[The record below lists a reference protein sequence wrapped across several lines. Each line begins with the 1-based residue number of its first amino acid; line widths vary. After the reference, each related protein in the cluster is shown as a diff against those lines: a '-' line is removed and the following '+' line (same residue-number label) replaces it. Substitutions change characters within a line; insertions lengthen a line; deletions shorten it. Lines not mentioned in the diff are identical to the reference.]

1 LSIAAY
7 SKFNQFK
14 NKIHSLSEPTTNES
28 LMNETFLLEKDPKKK
43 LEIYYAPFE
52 HLNEQAKVVIVGI
65 TPGLHQMKKSFETV
79 WNLEEENLTDE
90 EVLHKVKKNSSF
102 EGPMR
107 KNLINMLDEL
117 NLPDHLGISSTSELF
132 ESSSHLVQTTSVLP
146 YPVFYNGKNY
156 SGSTPN
162 IVKTDILRGYIIH
175 SFPKEIEHMNNPL
188 IVPLGVNVSKALS
201 YLAEEGLIDS
211 ASILNGFPHPS
222 GGNGHRHKQFAD
234 YKQGM
239 IEKIEAYFRSVQLV

>member
-1 LSIAAY
+1 MSIAAY

-14 NKIHSLSEPTTNES
+14 NKIHSLSEPITNES
-28 LMNETFLLEKDPKKK
+28 LMNETFLLEKDLKKK

-65 TPGLHQMKKSFETV
+65 TPGLHQMKKSFETI
-79 WNLEEENLTDE
+79 WNLKEKDLTDE
-90 EVLHKVKKNSSF
+90 EVLHEVKKNSSF

-107 KNLINMLDEL
+107 KNLINMLDNL
-117 NLPDHLGISSTSELF
+117 NLHNHLGISSTSELF

-162 IVKTDILRGYIIH
+162 IVKTEFLREYILQ
-175 SFPKEIEHMNNPL
+175 SFPKEMEHMNNPL

-211 ASILNGFPHPS
+211 TSILNGFPHPS
-222 GGNGHRHKQFAD
+222 GGNGHRHRQFAEN
-234 YKQGM
+234 KAGM
-239 IEKIEAYFRSVQLV
+239 MERIEIFFKRGQLV